1 MSNLIHKSHNVSVL
15 LYHFICPTKYRRAV
29 ITDEVDKILR
39 ETCEGITE
47 RFEIEFIEIGADN
60 DHVHFLVQSVPTMS
74 PTQIIMKIKSITAI
88 QIFKK
93 LPRLKKELWGSAFW
107 SSGFFVSTVGRYADE
122 NVIRNYV
129 SSQGREPEF
138 TSLFVRQLDMFP

>member
-1 MSNLIHKSHNVSVL
+1 M
-15 LYHFICPTKYRRAV
+15 
-29 ITDEVDKILR
+29 
-39 ETCEGITE
+39 E
-47 RFEIEFIEIGADN
+47 RYEIEFIEIGADN

-88 QIFKK
+88 RIFKK
-93 LPRLKKELWGSAFW
+93 LPLLKKELWGGAFW

-129 SSQGREPEF
+129 RTFAQQIP
-138 TSLFVRQLDMFP
+138 